1 MIQQIKYGVNKMTR
15 EEFRQYVRSL
25 LAEPQASYWEN
36 DEIDL
41 YTDIALINLTN
52 KFWYMLAPI
61 YNKKT
66 SLTIN
71 SETMT
76 ADLPV
81 DCLKVISITP
91 IENYVDFDYIPQDLV
106 NTYGYHNW
114 SGWTFEEGKIKVYN
128 PKSFEFT
135 LYYLPKFI
143 FDNIPDQMKP
153 LLAVETIIQAK
164 VKDENVPTYLLL
176 LQKNFTDSLLLFL
189 SQNQMQNSDILT
201 E

>member
-1 MIQQIKYGVNKMTR
+1 MTR

-25 LAEPQASYWEN
+25 LAEPQASYWE
-36 DEIDL
+36 DGEIDL
-41 YTDIALINLTN
+41 YTDTALINLTN

-71 SETMT
+71 SETMI
-76 ADLPV
+76 ADLPA

-91 IENYVDFDYIPQDLV
+91 IENYADFDYIPQDLV
-106 NTYGYHNW
+106 NTYGYHDW

-176 LQKNFTDSLLLFL
+176 LQKNFTDNLLLFL